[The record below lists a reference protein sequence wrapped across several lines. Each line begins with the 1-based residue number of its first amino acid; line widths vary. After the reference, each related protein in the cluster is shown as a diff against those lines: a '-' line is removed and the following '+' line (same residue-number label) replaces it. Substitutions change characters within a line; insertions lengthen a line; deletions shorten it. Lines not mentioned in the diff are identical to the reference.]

1 MIDGYMEPMVVVAGV
16 IIGDIGQMGD
26 VVVVWQDDIRI
37 VNGEVNASN
46 DFILFLFRSVMA
58 FTSLGSDEGGTA
70 WHNPSYLNYDLSQ
83 SMQYTAERS

>member
-58 FTSLGSDEGGTA
+58 FTSL
-70 WHNPSYLNYDLSQ
+70 
-83 SMQYTAERS
+83 